1 MVVSYKLFAVKGL
14 LILATIPEQCSLLL
28 ENAYENILL
37 MLTLVITSKYENAH
51 LWRLSLKTLTSIG
64 SSAVELHASKREMV
78 YNRIVVDKI
87 ICLAESCDASMPLNL
102 RLEACFEVGTA
113 SVNYMLRVARSLEE
127 TVITNISQA
136 CRIPL
141 LSSYF
146 LQIAFYKQ
154 PN

>member
-1 MVVSYKLFAVKGL
+1 M
-14 LILATIPEQCSLLL
+14 
-28 ENAYENILL
+28 
-37 MLTLVITSKYENAH
+37 
-51 LWRLSLKTLTSIG
+51 
-64 SSAVELHASKREMV
+64 ELHASKREMV

-87 ICLAESCDASMPLNL
+87 IRLAESCDASMPLNL

-113 SVNYMLRVARSLEE
+113 SVKYMLRVARSLEE